1 MRFSGIY
8 QPFAA
13 TLRLFLWLFFTF
25 GQPIN
30 FTFFSFFIFIIIFVY
45 RLWYSARYSIA
56 SSKLEFQFVEHKHY
70 SIQNEDFIR
79 IQNQDSAHL
88 LLKKA
93 TACFRFKRKLFFFPD
108 GISMCQGKIA
118 TKIIIWMEK
127 TWRQLLGYLLKKEVN
142 TWTIIVD
149 IFWSKSIHFK
159 AFYDL
164 T

>member
-30 FTFFSFFIFIIIFVY
+30 FTFFSFFIFIIISVY
-45 RLWYSARYSIA
+45 RLWYAARYSIA

-93 TACFRFKRKLFFFPD
+93 TECFRFKRKLFFFQT
-108 GISMCQGKIA
+108 MFQCAK
-118 TKIIIWMEK
+118 EK
-127 TWRQLLGYLLKKEVN
+127 SQQKLLYEWKKHEGNCSV
-142 TWTIIVD
+142 TC
-149 IFWSKSIHFK
+149 
-159 AFYDL
+159 
-164 T
+164 